1 MRNQGNTTRW
11 TLLTVA
17 VATLPSLAVLS
28 GVARAA
34 TPQPT
39 QPLALRFVTNYAGV
53 HPMAKVVRTVL
64 GEFTADFPTI
74 SVGVEETPGNDHQTK
89 IKLDASSDRMP
100 DVFNYCGSI
109 PASASTR
116 LPGPASSPTSPT
128 GLNPTPPSRTC
139 STTTRGKPASLDGK
153 TYGVPV
159 LMFYVEFLAG
169 NHAPA
174 DFVALLLAN
183 ALRNRIPGSRFCEA
197 AFFVPVVISSAA
209 ISLLFTL
216 LYDPDIGLV
225 NAALKLIGLG
235 QFGRAWLAD
244 RDTALYAV
252 IAVPIWHTIGYF
264 FVILLA
270 AMRDI
275 PRELYEAARIDGAGG
290 RTTFTHITVPSLV
303 PVLTVCAVLA
313 VLVPAVSVL
322 PMTFRLF
329 NDIGPLGTKHG
340 IALIYATE
348 QLRISIFL
356 LVTFMR
362 AIPHEL
368 DEAALI
374 DGCNL
379 ADLFFGVVLPLSRN
393 GIITVV
399 ILAFV
404 AIWNDYLTALVL
416 LPDQQNRTLSVALA
430 FAKDEYRVDYG
441 MMSAA
446 IVFAVAPM
454 LLLYLVLKERIAV
467 GMAAGAVKG

>member
-1 MRNQGNTTRW
+1 
-11 TLLTVA
+11 
-17 VATLPSLAVLS
+17 
-28 GVARAA
+28 
-34 TPQPT
+34 
-39 QPLALRFVTNYAGV
+39 
-53 HPMAKVVRTVL
+53 
-64 GEFTADFPTI
+64 
-74 SVGVEETPGNDHQTK
+74 
-89 IKLDASSDRMP
+89 
-100 DVFNYCGSI
+100 
-109 PASASTR
+109 
-116 LPGPASSPTSPT
+116 
-128 GLNPTPPSRTC
+128 
-139 STTTRGKPASLDGK
+139 
-153 TYGVPV
+153 
-159 LMFYVEFLAG
+159 MFYVEFLAG

-183 ALRNRIPGSRFCEA
+183 ALRDRIPGSRVCEA
-197 AFFVPVVISSAA
+197 AFFVPVVISSSA

-348 QLRISIFL
+348 QLPISIFL

-379 ADLFFGVVLPLSRN
+379 ADLFFRVVLPLSRN